1 MPLVLFE
8 TSFEIAKD
16 LDEYLSVHGNT
27 KGPLH
32 GVPISLK
39 DMINFKNYD
48 STIGFLKFVVVLE
61 IIYSN

>member
-16 LDEYLSVHGNT
+16 LDEYLLVHGHT

-39 DMINFKNYD
+39 DMVNFKNYD

-61 IIYSN
+61 MIYSN